1 MKATIEISTALLQ
14 DILMLQRVER
24 GYEGNYTRLECI
36 VDPLRYK
43 VADRV
48 ATLVIASI
56 NESLGI
62 KPVLHNYQSK

>member
-1 MKATIEISTALLQ
+1 MQATIEISTALLQ

-24 GYEGNYTRLECI
+24 GQEWNYTRLECI

-48 ATLVIASI
+48 ATLVIASV

-62 KPVLHNYQSK
+62 RPVLHTYDKK